1 MSHSL
6 LPHNTFGL
14 DVRCKSFVEYAD
26 TETLIR
32 QVLPRLSAT
41 PWLHIGSGSNLLFL
55 GDYDGTVLHSGIR
68 GIEMLRR
75 EGANVWVKAG
85 AGVVWDDFVEW
96 AVKHACFG
104 AENLSLIPGE
114 VGASAV
120 QNIGAYGTEVADL
133 IEEVETVEVATGTV
147 KVFSA
152 EDCDYSYRHS
162 IFKQPENRGKFI
174 VTHVTYRLSTVFR
187 PDLNY
192 KATRRAVEERQPK
205 DQPLTAADLRRIII
219 DVRREKLPE
228 PGIVGSAGSFF
239 MNPVVSEEKY
249 AEIKQSHPDAPG
261 YAVENGVKVPAGWL
275 IETCGWKGRTVGHAG
290 VWEKQALVLVNRGG
304 ATGKEI
310 QHLSQLICEDV
321 KAHFGIVI
329 KPEVNFVEGGRI
341 I

>member
-1 MSHSL
+1 M
-6 LPHNTFGL
+6 
-14 DVRCKSFVEYAD
+14 
-26 TETLIR
+26 
-32 QVLPRLSAT
+32 
-41 PWLHIGSGSNLLFL
+41 
-55 GDYDGTVLHSGIR
+55 
-68 GIEMLRR
+68 
-75 EGANVWVKAG
+75 
-85 AGVVWDDFVEW
+85 
-96 AVKHACFG
+96 
-104 AENLSLIPGE
+104 
-114 VGASAV
+114 
-120 QNIGAYGTEVADL
+120 
-133 IEEVETVEVATGTV
+133 
-147 KVFSA
+147 
-152 EDCDYSYRHS
+152 
-162 IFKQPENRGKFI
+162 
-174 VTHVTYRLSTVFR
+174 
-187 PDLNY
+187 NY

-341 I
+341 V

>member
-68 GIEMLRR
+68 GIEILRR
-75 EGANVWVKAG
+75 EGESVWVKAG

-96 AVKHACFG
+96 AVNHACFG

-152 EDCDYSYRHS
+152 E
-162 IFKQPENRGKFI
+162 Q
-174 VTHVTYRLSTVFR
+174 T
-187 PDLNY
+187 
-192 KATRRAVEERQPK
+192 
-205 DQPLTAADLRRIII
+205 
-219 DVRREKLPE
+219 
-228 PGIVGSAGSFF
+228 
-239 MNPVVSEEKY
+239 
-249 AEIKQSHPDAPG
+249 
-261 YAVENGVKVPAGWL
+261 
-275 IETCGWKGRTVGHAG
+275 
-290 VWEKQALVLVNRGG
+290 
-304 ATGKEI
+304 
-310 QHLSQLICEDV
+310 
-321 KAHFGIVI
+321 
-329 KPEVNFVEGGRI
+329 KP
-341 I
+341 